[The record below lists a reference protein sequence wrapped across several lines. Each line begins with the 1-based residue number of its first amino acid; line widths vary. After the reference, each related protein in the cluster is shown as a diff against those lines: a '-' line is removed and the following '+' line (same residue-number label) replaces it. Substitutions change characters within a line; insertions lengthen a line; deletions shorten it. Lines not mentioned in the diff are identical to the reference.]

1 MIDKN
6 SENENVEI
14 IAVAKIFPI
23 KAEPP
28 KSTLTKN
35 PFNKDINNTD
45 DTTGTIFGLKSKKF
59 STLNH
64 LLREC

>member
-6 SENENVEI
+6 SENENVVI

-28 KSTLTKN
+28 KSTFTKN
-35 PFNKDINNTD
+35 PFNKDIKSTD
-45 DTTGTIFGLKSKKF
+45 ETTGTIFGLKSEILSIQFYSF
-59 STLNH
+59 S
-64 LLREC
+64 